1 MRRAIGFLSV
11 VAALSLGLALAACGG
26 TPTGLNPEIRL
37 SFEGSVT
44 SVVDGAPMQGATVKF
59 VKYFL
64 NGPRTRETTITD
76 AAGRYALTTRYRCA
90 PSTATSNVYLEAF
103 APRPPYDSATARPVC
118 TTATQTID
126 FRLHGSG
133 L

>member
-1 MRRAIGFLSV
+1 MRRAIGFFSV

-44 SVVDGAPMQGATVKF
+44 SAADGAPIRGALVKW
-59 VKYFL
+59 VTCGL
-64 NGPRTRETTITD
+64 GCRTEETTFTD
-76 AAGRYALTTRYRCA
+76 AAGRYALTTRDRCR
-90 PSTATSNVYLEAF
+90 PSSETFLAYLKAA
-103 APRPPYDSATARPVC
+103 APRPPYPSAIYHPVC

-126 FRLHGSG
+126 FRLDGSG